1 MDDIENWLNEWM
13 TDSLTISRV
22 AFATKNIWKYK
33 QPEQAG
39 MSYGGSP
46 AVVSGWGTVGSGDLL
61 NSALHQV
68 TM

>member
-1 MDDIENWLNEWM
+1 
-13 TDSLTISRV
+13 
-22 AFATKNIWKYK
+22 
-33 QPEQAG
+33 